1 MPAYTLDVEGD
12 IRCTGNLIVEGTRV
26 ALDVATLRVE
36 DKIIE
41 IGVMNDSTE
50 LTDAQADE
58 SGINVNSKS
67 VVKTYFGKL
76 LQMHLRQM

>member
-1 MPAYTLDVEGD
+1 MLKVIYE
-12 IRCTGNLIVEGTRV
+12 CTGNLIVEGTRV

-58 SGINVNSKS
+58 SGINVNSKW
-67 VVKTYFGKL
+67 
-76 LQMHLRQM
+76 